1 MLRTGYKKRRFSAWL
16 LLAVFVPMMVVSAL
30 HVHGDAS
37 AWDAEC
43 EQCAQHIRHDGH
55 VSEQSASVDD
65 CVLCQFLSLQFLF
78 SAVAAFVLFAAAVS
92 IPRSFCVARVQ
103 LGVWDAVSARAPP
116 FFCLTQIGQ
125 KSNDRFGFTAVRS

>member
-16 LLAVFVPMMVVSAL
+16 LLAVFVPMMVLSGL
-30 HVHGDAS
+30 HVHDYAP
-37 AWDAEC
+37 AQDAEC

-55 VSEQSASVDD
+55 FCVQPTGVDD

-78 SAVAAFVLFAAAVS
+78 PAVAAFVLFAAAVR
-92 IPRSFCVARVQ
+92 IPRSFSVARVQ

-116 FFCLTQIGQ
+116 FFCL
-125 KSNDRFGFTAVRS
+125 KAVRS